1 MSTVLVLTPVI
12 IGGWPA
18 ISAAVV
24 GAASAMGLVVKQ
36 SVKEMVKQHSE
47 VREQVEESVEVSLE
61 ESEVLAQNLVTG
73 QEIVL
78 TKDNIELRVRR
89 DERGR
94 CSVCAKGKGLSKTEL
109 KNIAEEFTQ
118 KMTQCFVYNR
128 VASELKNKGFQVI
141 NEEVMEDESVRLHVR
156 RWVD

>member
-1 MSTVLVLTPVI
+1 MSTVLILTPII
-12 IGGWPA
+12 IGSWPA
-18 ISAAVV
+18 ITAAVA
-24 GAASAMGLVVKQ
+24 GAAAVMGLVTRE
-36 SVKEMVKQHSE
+36 SVKEMSQE
-47 VREQVEESVEVSLE
+47 QNTQVEQSVEVSLN
-61 ESEVLAQNLVTG
+61 ESEVIAQNLATD

-78 TKDNIELRVRR
+78 TKGNVELRVRR

-94 CSVCAKGKGLSKTEL
+94 CSVCAKGAGFTKAQL
-109 KNIAEEFTQ
+109 KRIAEEFTQ

-141 NEEVMEDESVRLHVR
+141 NEEVMQDESVRIHVR